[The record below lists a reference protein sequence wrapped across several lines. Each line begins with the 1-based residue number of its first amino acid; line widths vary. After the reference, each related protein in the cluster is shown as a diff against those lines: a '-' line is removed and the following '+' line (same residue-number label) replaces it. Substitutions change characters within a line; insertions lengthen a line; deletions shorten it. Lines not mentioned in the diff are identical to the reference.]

1 MYWYYKYILVA
12 VALIGIG
19 FGVYKV
25 LPQEWLESSPSSP
38 VEANDSQEPAQ
49 TPTLE
54 SNPART
60 EKEKYTPTASSKNTN
75 AVKTIN
81 KKTVV
86 SSPKFSEKLKQGTEL
101 KNKGMLDSAYNVL
114 IEALEHS
121 EPYSDDWVKAAELI
135 SEINVY
141 IYKNAV
147 PSKRKQSHTVKS
159 GQSLWDF
166 AAENTTIRAVQI
178 SNKIPIESSV
188 IHVNQIL
195 TFFGGQWEIK
205 ASKSNYALQLL
216 LDGKLFRFYKI
227 GIGKD
232 NRTPVGEF
240 FISGKKR
247 EPSWKGYPFGHPENV
262 LGTRWMR
269 LTKISDGSNEGY
281 GIHGTSEPESIGTA
295 SSLGC
300 IRMKNED
307 VEELFN
313 FIPDNKIKVT
323 IED

>member
-1 MYWYYKYILVA
+1 MYWYYKYILFA
-12 VALIGIG
+12 IALIGIG
-19 FGVYKV
+19 LGVYKL
-25 LPQEWLESSPSSP
+25 LPQGLFDSSKPTQEPLTQEAQSPPLTENPSQSPSIQKNTSI
-38 VEANDSQEPAQ
+38 AQ
-49 TPTLE
+49 VK
-54 SNPART
+54 NVN
-60 EKEKYTPTASSKNTN
+60 TAQVNKTKLSKN
-75 AVKTIN
+75 
-81 KKTVV
+81 
-86 SSPKFSEKLKQGTEL
+86 SPMFDEKLKQGIEL
-101 KNKGMLDSAYNVL
+101 KNKGMLDSAYNILV
-114 IEALEHS
+114 EALDNCES
-121 EPYSDDWVKAAELI
+121 YSAQWLEAASLI
-135 SEINVY
+135 SEINIY
-141 IYKNAV
+141 IYNNAV
-147 PSKRKQSHTVKS
+147 PSKRKQSHKVKN

-188 IHVNQIL
+188 IHVNQVL
-195 TFFGGQWEIK
+195 TFFGGNWEIK
-205 ASKSNYALQLL
+205 ASKSNFGLQLL
-216 LDGKLFRFYKI
+216 LDGKLFRYYPI

-240 FISGKKR
+240 IIKGKKR
-247 EPSWKGYPFGHPENV
+247 EPTWKGYPFGHPENV

-281 GIHGTSEPESIGTA
+281 GIHGTSAPESIGTA

>member
-1 MYWYYKYILVA
+1 MYWYYKYILMV

-19 FGVYKV
+19 LGVYKI
-25 LPQEWLESSPSSP
+25 LPKDLFDSASTSESTQAPEAANTAVHQANTDSKRNSPEVISTSSDKTK
-38 VEANDSQEPAQ
+38 APATINPKKKIPKN
-49 TPTLE
+49 TPLFD
-54 SNPART
+54 
-60 EKEKYTPTASSKNTN
+60 EKYQ
-75 AVKTIN
+75 
-81 KKTVV
+81 
-86 SSPKFSEKLKQGTEL
+86 QGL
-101 KNKGMLDSAYNVL
+101 AMKNKGMLDSAYNIL
-114 IEALEHS
+114 IESLDHCDT
-121 EPYSDDWVKAAELI
+121 YSSQWTQSAELI
-135 SEINVY
+135 NEINLY

-147 PSKRKQSHTVKS
+147 PSKRKQSHKVKN

-166 AAENTTIRAVQI
+166 AAENTTIRAVQV

-188 IHVNQIL
+188 IHINQIL
-195 TFFGGQWEIK
+195 TFFGGNWEIK
-205 ASKSNYALQLL
+205 ASKNHFTLQLL
-216 LDGKLFRFYKI
+216 LDRKLFRYYKI

-232 NRTPVGEF
+232 NRTPVGVF
-240 FISGKKR
+240 MIKGKKR

-262 LGTRWMR
+262 LGSRWMR

>member
-19 FGVYKV
+19 FGIYKV
-25 LPQEWLESSPSSP
+25 LPQEWLESSSSIP
-38 VEANDSQEPAQ
+38 EDTNSHQEPSQ
-49 TPTLE
+49 KPTLD
-54 SNPART
+54 SNKPPT
-60 EKEKYTPTASSKNTN
+60 TQEKKSTILPSKNSN
-75 AVKTIN
+75 AKNTVKVKTAL
-81 KKTVV
+81 
-86 SSPKFSEKLKQGTEL
+86 SSPKFDEKLKQGTEL
-101 KNKGMLDSAYNVL
+101 KNKGMLDSAYNIL

-121 EPYSDDWVKAAELI
+121 EPYSDDWVKAAQLI

-147 PSKRKQSHTVKS
+147 PSKRKQSYTVKS

-188 IHVNQIL
+188 IHVNQVL

-205 ASKSNYALQLL
+205 ASKSHYALQLL

-247 EPSWKGYPFGHPENV
+247 EPNWKGYPFGHPENV

>member
-19 FGVYKV
+19 LGVYKL
-25 LPQEWLESSPSSP
+25 LPDDIFDSTSSTEEIDEQGKQTTLPVESSPELSKPLNTNKPQTSVKNHTPATVMPNAKPISSP
-38 VEANDSQEPAQ
+38 QFE
-49 TPTLE
+49 
-54 SNPART
+54 
-60 EKEKYTPTASSKNTN
+60 
-75 AVKTIN
+75 
-81 KKTVV
+81 
-86 SSPKFSEKLKQGTEL
+86 EKLKQGVEL
-101 KNKGMLDSAYNVL
+101 KNKGMLDSAYNILV
-114 IEALEHS
+114 EALEYC
-121 EPYSDDWVKAAELI
+121 ETYSAQWIQTATLI
-135 SEINVY
+135 SEINTY
-141 IYKNAV
+141 IYENAV
-147 PSKRKQSHTVKS
+147 PSKRKQSHKVKN

-166 AAENTTIRAVQI
+166 AAENTTIRAIQI
-178 SNKIPIESSV
+178 SNKIPIDSSV
-188 IHVNQIL
+188 IHVNQVL
-195 TFFGGQWEIK
+195 TFFGGDWEIK
-205 ASKSNYALQLL
+205 ASKSHFALQLL
-216 LDGKLFRFYKI
+216 LDGKLFHYYKI

-240 FISGKKR
+240 IIKGKKR
-247 EPSWKGYPFGHPENV
+247 EPTWKGYPFGHPENV

-281 GIHGTSEPESIGTA
+281 GIHGTSAPESIGTA